1 MIELNII
8 TAFLTNLISLIKLRF
23 LAIKFNV
30 VDYLTERKNHTRN
43 ISPVGGIFGFF
54 FIEFDK
60 FSSVLL
66 ITASLILLLTVSSGW
81 AVLLIGS
88 LIENNFPALS
98 FLVFLILFLFYLFIR
113 IYKNSGKQ
121 VKKY

>member
-8 TAFLTNLISLIKLRF
+8 TAFLTNLISLIKFRL

-43 ISPVGGIFGFF
+43 ISPVGGICGFF

-60 FSSVLL
+60 FSSLLL
-66 ITASLILLLTVSSGW
+66 ITASLIL
-81 AVLLIGS
+81 
-88 LIENNFPALS
+88 F
-98 FLVFLILFLFYLFIR
+98 FYLFIR
-113 IYKNSGKQ
+113 IYNNSEKK
-121 VKKY
+121 VKRY